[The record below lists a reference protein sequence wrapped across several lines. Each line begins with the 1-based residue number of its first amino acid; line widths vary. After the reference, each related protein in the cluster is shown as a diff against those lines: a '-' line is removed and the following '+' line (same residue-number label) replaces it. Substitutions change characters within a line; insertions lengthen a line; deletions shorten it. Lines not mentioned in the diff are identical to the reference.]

1 MFRSPFMLS
10 AVALSLAGIAGQ
22 VVLYL
27 DSDDGI
33 GMGLLSIIAG
43 NGVIGI
49 IACMRVNPIPLTWKK
64 ATAQHP
70 VWPWPRHMWAPAG
83 LALAVQVTAAVLL
96 ALYFGAQGL
105 ETTLTALALGIV
117 VAVGGV
123 LAGFLVGLIVG
134 WPIVVIGS
142 YLRAVALPQS
152 LRASDRTAKVS
163 NAKVTA
169 ANVSNAKVTA
179 ANVSTARVTSAK
191 VSTARP
197 EAVGP
202 LLSAMLLLIVA
213 LAIFGVAAVSVSPSD
228 SSVDRGFAQFF
239 GVLFDYST
247 TGAVDQPLAW
257 VARGC
262 ALALLV
268 VTGLMLAS
276 WSRYDVTR
284 TAARRA
290 ARKARAARTAAEKS
304 TATPQG

>member
-1 MFRSPFMLS
+1 MLRSPFMLS

-33 GMGLLSIIAG
+33 GMGLLSIITG
-43 NGVIGI
+43 NAVIGI

-70 VWPWPRHMWAPAG
+70 VWPWPWRIWAPAG
-83 LALAVQVTAAVLL
+83 LALTVQVTAAVLL

-169 ANVSNAKVTA
+169 AK
-179 ANVSTARVTSAK
+179 VSTARVTSAK

-197 EAVGP
+197 EAVGS

-213 LAIFGVAAVSVSPSD
+213 LAIFGVAAVSVSSSD

-262 ALALLV
+262 VLALLV
-268 VTGLMLAS
+268 VIGLMPAS

>member
-1 MFRSPFMLS
+1 MLRSPFMLS

-43 NGVIGI
+43 NAVIGI
-49 IACMRVNPIPLTWKK
+49 IAGMRVNPIPLTWKK

-70 VWPWPRHMWAPAG
+70 VWPWPRHMWVPAG

-96 ALYFGAQGL
+96 APYFGAQGL

-169 ANVSNAKVTA
+169 ANVS
-179 ANVSTARVTSAK
+179 TARVTSAK

-213 LAIFGVAAVSVSPSD
+213 LAIFGVAAVSVSSSD
-228 SSVDRGFAQFF
+228 SSVDRGFAQFL

-268 VTGLMLAS
+268 VIGLMLAS

>member
-1 MFRSPFMLS
+1 MLRSPFMLS

-43 NGVIGI
+43 NAVIGI

-169 ANVSNAKVTA
+169 ANVS
-179 ANVSTARVTSAK
+179 TARVTSAK

-268 VTGLMLAS
+268 VIGLMPAS